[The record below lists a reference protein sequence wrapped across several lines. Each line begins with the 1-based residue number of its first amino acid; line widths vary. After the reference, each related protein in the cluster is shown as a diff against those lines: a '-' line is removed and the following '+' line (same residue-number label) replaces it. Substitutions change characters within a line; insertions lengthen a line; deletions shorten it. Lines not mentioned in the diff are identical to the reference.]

1 AVNAA
6 MPERTVARAADLLGS
21 LEGLRAVVLGAAYR
35 GGVKETAFSGVF
47 ATVAALEAR
56 GASVTVH
63 DPLYSDDELAA
74 LGLAAHHLGDGA
86 DLVVVQTDHADYRTL
101 APADVPGVRLL
112 VDGRRITD
120 AALWTGTPRVVV
132 GQG

>member
-1 AVNAA
+1 
-6 MPERTVARAADLLGS
+6 MS
-21 LEGLRAVVLGAAYR
+21 L
-35 GGVKETAFSGVF
+35 
-47 ATVAALEAR
+47 ALEAR

-74 LGLAAHHLGDGA
+74 LSLAAHHLGDGA

-132 GQG
+132 GQGTAS